1 MQSQMKK
8 IAILGSGGW
17 GLALACVCARLGH
30 EVTVWSAFKDEIDTI
45 KRTGELRAKLPG
57 VQIPKEVKLT
67 DDIFESAGKDIVLVG
82 IPSKFVRSVCLQAK
96 PYIDKS
102 TIILS
107 SAKGIEDGSLKRMS
121 EIVSE
126 VFPENIVAVLS
137 GPSHAEELGRGM
149 PTAVSV
155 ASVDLD
161 AARLI
166 QHTFSDDVLRLYVNS
181 DVIGCEIG
189 GAVKNVIALCCGV
202 IEGLGYGDNTKAALM
217 TRGLS
222 EITRLGVA
230 MGAKADTFFGLAG
243 MGDLVVTC
251 TSMHSRNY
259 RAGILIGQG
268 TKPETAVQMIGTVEG
283 YACAEATKKLSE
295 KYGVD
300 MPIINEINAI
310 LFGGKSPKSAISSL
324 MLRPHSFE

>member
-1 MQSQMKK
+1 
-8 IAILGSGGW
+8 
-17 GLALACVCARLGH
+17 
-30 EVTVWSAFKDEIDTI
+30 
-45 KRTGELRAKLPG
+45 
-57 VQIPKEVKLT
+57 
-67 DDIFESAGKDIVLVG
+67 
-82 IPSKFVRSVCLQAK
+82 
-96 PYIDKS
+96 
-102 TIILS
+102 
-107 SAKGIEDGSLKRMS
+107 
-121 EIVSE
+121 
-126 VFPENIVAVLS
+126 
-137 GPSHAEELGRGM
+137 
-149 PTAVSV
+149 
-155 ASVDLD
+155 
-161 AARLI
+161 
-166 QHTFSDDVLRLYVNS
+166 
-181 DVIGCEIG
+181 
-189 GAVKNVIALCCGV
+189 
-202 IEGLGYGDNTKAALM
+202 
-217 TRGLS
+217 
-222 EITRLGVA
+222 